1 MSASDDLGIVLVEKD
16 NDRGCCMKYDLKM
29 SWIRKIKLIC
39 HCNVKKIPKKINE
52 LLLGNIK
59 LQFTQVKEG
68 YLCGDGRVGR
78 L

>member
-16 NDRGCCMKYDLKM
+16 NDRGSYEVRLKNELDSKNKVDLPLQCQKD
-29 SWIRKIKLIC
+29 
-39 HCNVKKIPKKINE
+39 PKKINE